1 VGFSQLPSEYYYL
14 IDSFPDKDYVYLLDK
29 VELEVKRKKDSL
41 DITEKSFRE
50 EYYTSNKS
58 GLYAKSTMSV
68 SYFEE
73 LKNIEAYSLSKYNED
88 DKYKKYKVKDFVDQ
102 QSISN
107 SVFYDDLRSINY
119 EFPNLKKESIAYSS
133 YTKKQKTAFIPFIEY
148 FSYYAPVLKKE
159 LSLKIDNDIDFDI
172 SFYNMNKEDVNYSV
186 EKKKKYSIHRWTMEN
201 IKPYKIESS
210 SPSYQHLLPHLIIRI
225 TSYKKKDGERVG
237 VLNDENDLYNWYAG
251 FIAAVDFDSTASLQK
266 ILDEEIIN
274 ESLTKEEDKVK
285 AVFQWVQTNIKY
297 IALSDGLGGFI
308 PRDPHLVLSRRYGDC
323 KDMSVLMHAF
333 LRLLDIESHLTWVG
347 TRDLPYTYKD
357 QPSAVVD
364 NHMIL
369 TYVNK
374 NTGENTFLDATNSY
388 LAYGIPNS
396 FIQGK
401 EAMIQIAES
410 FVIDTVPVLNYEEN
424 LIIDTTYIQLEDDV
438 LKGSGTLITK
448 AYFSSLYK
456 NVMDRITSDIK
467 LKSLV
472 QQLTEKGN
480 NRYEINDYSISK
492 TENEIIINY
501 LFSLRNYVSQNKDEV
516 YVNLNLDKFLYDFEI
531 IEEDRI
537 NPYEYTFK
545 QSRKSYFILE
555 IPQNYSI
562 KYIPEKADFT
572 REKFAYTI
580 NYKKTDDN
588 KIHYELYFYRDLLI
602 LEPADFEEYN
612 AMIKDIKKSFQE
624 NIVLI
629 KNQED

>member
-1 VGFSQLPSEYYYL
+1 
-14 IDSFPDKDYVYLLDK
+14 
-29 VELEVKRKKDSL
+29 
-41 DITEKSFRE
+41 
-50 EYYTSNKS
+50 
-58 GLYAKSTMSV
+58 
-68 SYFEE
+68 
-73 LKNIEAYSLSKYNED
+73 
-88 DKYKKYKVKDFVDQ
+88 
-102 QSISN
+102 
-107 SVFYDDLRSINY
+107 
-119 EFPNLKKESIAYSS
+119 
-133 YTKKQKTAFIPFIEY
+133 
-148 FSYYAPVLKKE
+148 LKKE